1 MNKIDKALAYDLT
14 MLAQEKPTTVK
25 QAIKNLEDIGYKL
38 IQKDDIKFHFVQ
50 ECSLFK
56 KKTYFCIDVFYKQ
69 LLSFSFY
76 FKKRLTKTHQKYVIA
91 MPTKEAKCVLN
102 LLDILKQEVT
112 NNEYFRIY

>member
-14 MLAQEKPTTVK
+14 MLAQEKPTTVE
-25 QAIKNLEDIGYKL
+25 QAIKDLEYIGYNL
-38 IQKDDIKFHFVQ
+38 IQKDDKKFHFVKK
-50 ECSLFK
+50 CDLFK

-91 MPTKEAKCVLN
+91 MPRKEAKCILN
-102 LLDILKQEVT
+102 LLDILKLEVID
-112 NNEYFRIY
+112 NE